1 MRFSKPTTSDGVL
14 LIAALLLAPAW
25 PSLAQNP
32 GPGVNLLTNASFEDQ
47 QHGGVTGWVS
57 RMERPIRRPDG
68 PSSRP
73 AEPAAIASRS
83 VRRRT
88 RRRLDGHGRRQAEH
102 CTTGSPD
109 GSRPAVFEGRWAAC

>member
-57 RMERPIRRPDG
+57 REWNG
-68 PSSRP
+68 PSD
-73 AEPAAIASRS
+73 A
-83 VRRRT
+83 
-88 RRRLDGHGRRQAEH
+88 LM
-102 CTTGSPD
+102 
-109 GSRPAVFEGRWAAC
+109 EGRLARQNRHTLRVDQLQ